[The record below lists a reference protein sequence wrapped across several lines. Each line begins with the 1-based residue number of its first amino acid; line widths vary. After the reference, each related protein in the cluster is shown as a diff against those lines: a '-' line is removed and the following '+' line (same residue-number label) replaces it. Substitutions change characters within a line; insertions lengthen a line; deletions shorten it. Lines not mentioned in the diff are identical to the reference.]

1 MTDQLPPL
9 RWYLDVWPGEPVEV
23 PQMMIA
29 SLLPSPP
36 GVLAFGPPFR
46 LAVELP
52 IELYLREL
60 FDLDLDDE
68 RALRAFSA
76 EYGLFATPGLEE
88 ISPRSREAD
97 GTSLRRGPRSRAA
110 LETQWE
116 QLQLP
121 DGLERGRFDSRS
133 YLLTEEL
140 RLHARLLRDLV
151 RVFRAHKGEISFDEA
166 GEAWESMDFPIG
178 HLEAGE
184 ARDVAMRWFLAM
196 YLSHALKPFHLLV
209 SARSEEVSLADR
221 RYFRSDWDFSLF
233 AVLCLQLANHIAEN
247 APYHVCQNDSC
258 GHLFVRQ
265 RGRAAAGQYRRE
277 GVLYCSPACAR
288 AQAQRNLRRR
298 RREEAAQPDGDEK
311 GRSGR

>member
-1 MTDQLPPL
+1 MTDQPSPL
-9 RWYLDVWPGEPVEV
+9 RWFLDVWPGEPVEV
-23 PQMMIA
+23 PQLWIA

-36 GVLAFGPPFR
+36 GLLAFGPPFR

-68 RALRAFSA
+68 DALRAFSA

-88 ISPRSREAD
+88 ISPRFREAD
-97 GTSLRRGPRSRAA
+97 GTSMRGGPNSRAA
-110 LETQWE
+110 LEAQWA

-121 DGLERGRFDSRS
+121 DGLERDRFESRS
-133 YLLTEEL
+133 YLLTDEL
-140 RLHARLLRDLV
+140 RVHARLLRDLV
-151 RVFRAHKGEISFDEA
+151 RIFRAHKGEISFA
-166 GEAWESMDFPIG
+166 AVAKAWESVDFPVG
-178 HLEAGE
+178 FLRPGE
-184 ARDVAMRWFLAM
+184 SSDVGMRWFLARH
-196 YLSHALKPFHLLV
+196 LSHALKPFHLLV
-209 SARSEEVSLADR
+209 SARSEEVSLEDR
-221 RYFRSDWDFSLF
+221 RHFRSDWDFSLY

-247 APYHVCQNDSC
+247 APYHVCQNESC

-298 RREEAAQPDGDEK
+298 RREEAARPDGEDK
-311 GRSGR
+311 GRAGR